1 MLQGFLRDLTEVS
14 VEVRKM
20 LNHRILLGILVFIS
34 TNVLADEC
42 TKYVEAYA
50 SGFEMIAGMDGG
62 DSNKAEI
69 ELDRIRSFQNKMPD
83 CKVVQQIPALATAQ
97 KAIKAAKNETE

>member
-1 MLQGFLRDLTEVS
+1 M
-14 VEVRKM
+14 
-20 LNHRILLGILVFIS
+20 N
-34 TNVLADEC
+34 C

-83 CKVVQQIPALATAQ
+83 CKVVQQIPAPDFDTFFTKPL
-97 KAIKAAKNETE
+97 ILLESKNKTH